1 MYGNFTDIRE
11 YKKALRAKY
20 KDFRKNL
27 SETEKS
33 EKDNAVLRKIISSEA
48 YKRCEMLLTYVSTAI
63 EVDTRGLIATAM
75 KDGKAVIVPKCVDG
89 TREMKFYEIH
99 SLDDLEICAFGVL
112 EPIPDKC
119 REITVF
125 ENAVCIVPGL
135 AFDLDGYR
143 LGYGGGYYDRFLSA
157 HRELY
162 NIGICYCGCT
172 VNRLEHGRFDVPV
185 NMLITEKYMRK
196 INKGA

>member
-1 MYGNFTDIRE
+1 MNGSFTDIRE

-20 KDFRKNL
+20 KEFRKNM
-27 SETEKS
+27 SDSEKS
-33 EKDNAVLRKIISSEA
+33 ERDKAVLQRITSTSV
-48 YKRCEMLLTYVSTAI
+48 YKSCKMLLTYVSTAI
-63 EVDTRGLIATAM
+63 EVDTRGLIGTAL

-99 SLDDLEICAFGVL
+99 SLDDLEVCTFGVL
-112 EPIPDKC
+112 EPIPDRC

-135 AFDLDGYR
+135 AFDLCGYR

-157 HRELY
+157 HRELF

-185 NMLITEKYMRK
+185 NMLITEKYIRK

>member
-1 MYGNFTDIRE
+1 MSVSE
-11 YKKALRAKY
+11 KAA
-20 KDFRKNL
+20 
-27 SETEKS
+27 
-33 EKDNAVLRKIISSEA
+33 KDNAVLAKIISTEV
-48 YKRCEMLLTYVSTAI
+48 YRRCKMLLTYVSTAI
-63 EVDTRGLIATAM
+63 EVDTKGLINTAL

-99 SLDDLEICAFGVL
+99 SLDDLEVCAFGVL
-112 EPIPDKC
+112 EPIPEKC
-119 REITVF
+119 REITYF

-135 AFDLDGYR
+135 AFDLCGYR
-143 LGYGGGYYDRFLSA
+143 LGYGKGYYDRFLSA
-157 HRELY
+157 HGELY

>member
-1 MYGNFTDIRE
+1 MNGNFTDIRE

-20 KDFRKNL
+20 KDLRKNL
-27 SETEKS
+27 SDFEKAD
-33 EKDNAVLRKIISSEA
+33 KDKAVLQKILSTSA
-48 YKRCEMLLTYVSTAI
+48 YKNCEMLLTYVSTAI
-63 EVDTRGLIATAM
+63 EVDTRGLIDTAM
-75 KDGKAVIVPKCVDG
+75 KDGKTVIVPKCVDG
-89 TREMKFYEIH
+89 TREMKFYEIR
-99 SLDDLEICAFGVL
+99 SLDDLEVCTFGVL
-112 EPIPDKC
+112 EPMPDRC
-119 REITVF
+119 REITLF

-135 AFDLDGYR
+135 AFDLCGYR

-157 HRELY
+157 HRELF

-185 NMLITEKYMRK
+185 NMLITEKYIRK